1 MGGGGFCFVGSV
13 YYPGLC
19 LKGALNNPEV
29 LHFIHNDKKC
39 EFVIIEE
46 PTATK

>member
-1 MGGGGFCFVGSV
+1 MGGGGFCFVESV
-13 YYPGLC
+13 DYLSLC
-19 LKGALNNPEV
+19 LKGALYNPEV

-39 EFVIIEE
+39 EFVIIEQ